1 MTGAARRGHAMAE
14 GGEGEE
20 LAHLIVRVRGVVQ
33 GVGFRY
39 FVQRRARELALAGYV
54 RNLPDGKTVLLEA
67 EGPRRGLELLLE
79 AVRHGPRGARVE
91 EGEVAWE
98 PWKGLPNGFEVRL

>member
-1 MTGAARRGHAMAE
+1 MERR
-14 GGEGEE
+14 EGEE
-20 LAHLIVRVRGVVQ
+20 LAHLTVRVRGLVQ

-67 EGPRRGLELLLE
+67 EGPRQALERLLE
-79 AVRHGPRGARVE
+79 AVQRGPRGALVE
-91 EGEVAWE
+91 EVEVSWG
-98 PWKGLPNGFEVRL
+98 PWSGLSGGFEVRS